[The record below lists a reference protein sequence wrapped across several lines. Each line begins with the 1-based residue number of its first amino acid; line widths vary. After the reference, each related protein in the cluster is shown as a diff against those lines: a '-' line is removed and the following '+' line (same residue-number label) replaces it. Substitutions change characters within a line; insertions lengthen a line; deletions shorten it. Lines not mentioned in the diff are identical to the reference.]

1 MPNSLSII
9 ALFSFTSLLYNV
21 VERANAEAEVIVQ
34 IEHGNLTAD
43 TEVFVET
50 LNGSSATGMSLLS
63 LILIAICLIWAIL
76 QEVLSTK
83 HSFALSYYMAILN
96 GFAILFKQ
104 ALLIVGRYGFY
115 FPHLDSCM
123 PSPSSGC

>member
-1 MPNSLSII
+1 MPNSLSFI

-63 LILIAICLIWAIL
+63 LILIAICLIRAIL
-76 QEVLSTK
+76 QEVLSIK
-83 HSFALSYYMAILN
+83 HYSFALRYYMAILN

-104 ALLIVGRYGFY
+104 ALLIVGIVFFTSHY
-115 FPHLDSCM
+115 SCV
-123 PSPSSGC
+123 P